1 MGKKH
6 VKTDLDRAR
15 DELFSHIQR
24 CDVLEAAEEDQEGW
38 MEETLEF
45 MFERYPQLSP
55 VDRIE
60 LGVLGRRY
68 LKPIVPHGK
77 ESTAKNRSEWE
88 DDEDAHAPDDAPTPE
103 AAEEEPEG
111 KEEVAAA

>member
-1 MGKKH
+1 MGKKY

-24 CDVLEAAEEDQEGW
+24 CDVLEAAEEDQEAW
-38 MEETLEF
+38 MDETLEF

-77 ESTAKNRSEWE
+77 DATAKNRSEWQ
-88 DDEDAHAPDDAPTPE
+88 DDADAPVENAPGEGTE
-103 AAEEEPEG
+103 TEEE
-111 KEEVAAA
+111 EEVAAV